1 MFSCITK
8 LLVLCLLYQLTKSRH
23 MNTLTK
29 AEEQVMQI
37 LWDKKEGFVKDL
49 LLQFPEP
56 KPAYNTVSTII
67 RILEKKGF
75 VDHRSYGKSHQ
86 YYPLVSREQYRNER
100 FSGLMKDYFNNS
112 MQQVLSH
119 FGSSGSL
126 SMKEADEIIKIM
138 EELKQNQDSNE

>member
-1 MFSCITK
+1 MK
-8 LLVLCLLYQLTKSRH
+8 RLT

-49 LLQFPEP
+49 LEKFPEP

-75 VDHRSYGKSHQ
+75 VDHQSYGKSHQ

-112 MQQVLSH
+112 MKQVLSH
-119 FGSSGSL
+119 FGNNGSVSL
-126 SMKEADEIIKIM
+126 KEADEIIHIM
-138 EELKQNQDSNE
+138 EELKQKKGNDE

>member
-1 MFSCITK
+1 
-8 LLVLCLLYQLTKSRH
+8 

-49 LLQFPEP
+49 LEKFPEP

-75 VDHRSYGKSHQ
+75 VDHQSYGKSHQ

-112 MQQVLSH
+112 MKQVLSH
-119 FGSSGSL
+119 FGNNGSVSL
-126 SMKEADEIIKIM
+126 KEADEIIHIM
-138 EELKQNQDSNE
+138 EELKQKKGNDE